1 MCLEYWEL
9 TYPDVFEVL
18 TVAPEE
24 GEPMEVDITLDGEPC
39 QLPEEALA
47 EVQRLL
53 APQHLVTQQ

>member
-1 MCLEYWEL
+1 M
-9 TYPDVFEVL
+9 
-18 TVAPEE
+18 APEE

-53 APQHLVTQQ
+53 APQHLVPQQQPQ